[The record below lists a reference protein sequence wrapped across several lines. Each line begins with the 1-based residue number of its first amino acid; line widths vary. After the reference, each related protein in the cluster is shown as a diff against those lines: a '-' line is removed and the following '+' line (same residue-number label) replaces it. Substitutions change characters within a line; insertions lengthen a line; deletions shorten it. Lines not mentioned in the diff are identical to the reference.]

1 MINPRRVFS
10 MAIGIAALCLLSAP
24 ASQAQS
30 VQLFSPASLG
40 VDAVTTD
47 YPQLEQAVLDNPY
60 VLTTVDNVLTFT
72 NNSPN
77 VGNKWTRLDQF
88 DSNTGEGLAFANFAP
103 GTRLLLANSA
113 TQFTVAFD
121 KGVKTVGFN
130 ANVAPFGPEEFQF
143 EVFNGAKSLG
153 TYTVSGVSSNDYTTN
168 PAPFLGAGALGS
180 DVITKLTMS
189 VTNPRPEDLQIGF
202 QISPVTYL
210 TAPVP
215 GPSALL
221 TALLGMLPGAGLVLR
236 RRRVQRG

>member
-1 MINPRRVFS
+1 MFNPRRVFA
-10 MAIGIAALCLLSAP
+10 MAISIAALCLLIAP

-40 VDAVTTD
+40 DDAVTAD

-60 VLTTVDNVLTFT
+60 VLTMTDNVLTFT

-77 VGNKWTRLDQF
+77 VGNKWTREDQY
-88 DSNTGEGLAFANFAP
+88 DPNTQKGLVFANFAP
-103 GTRLLLANSA
+103 GTKLLLANSA
-113 TQFTVAFD
+113 TQFTVTFG
-121 KGVKTVGFN
+121 KGVQTVGFN
-130 ANVAPFGPEEFQF
+130 ANVGPFGPEEFEF

-153 TYTVSGVSSNDYTTN
+153 TYTVSGVSGNDYTTN

-202 QISPVTYL
+202 LISPVTYL
-210 TAPVP
+210 TSPVP

-221 TALLGMLPGAGLVLR
+221 TALLGALPGAGLVLR
-236 RRRVQRG
+236 RRRIQRG